1 MNKFFDTKLKKTLF
15 IIVVI
20 AIIEISGHG
29 IFVSLISV
37 PYPSVSVISNLY
49 SPGPALNATLG
60 ELGFGSR

>member
-29 IFVSLISV
+29 IFVSLIRFLNSV
-37 PYPSVSVISNLY
+37 N
-49 SPGPALNATLG
+49 
-60 ELGFGSR
+60 